1 MFSNSKLIEIKNKND
16 VLQQETE
23 SLMEKVMN
31 ESINKQKS
39 KQDSHIIDRSS
50 YSQKTAYNFT
60 LTTQPQTTAFTTQK

>member
-1 MFSNSKLIEIKNKND
+1 MFSNSKLIEIKIKND

-31 ESINKQKS
+31 ESINNQKS
-39 KQDSHIIDRSS
+39 KQDSHIFDRSLCS
-50 YSQKTAYNFT
+50 KKTTYNFT